1 MGCFANA
8 ILDAAGVRVHSLP
21 LSYEKVWRA
30 LREKEAEE
38 KKTRKPIEHAEE
50 GYSSELA
57 AYEM

>member
-8 ILDAAGVRVHSLP
+8 ILDAAGVRIHSLP

-30 LREKEAEE
+30 LKEQEAEE
-38 KKTRKPIEHAEE
+38 KKARKLAGAPDETYTGEI
-50 GYSSELA
+50 A